1 MVRVC
6 SNHSSNIIS
15 VPRHFDCVELFN
27 KMEHLDEHMEDHN
40 HDEHIGE
47 TFDRFTHFH
56 EVPLLTSDYFNTCWT
71 KIDFAT
77 ERYISEDPSFHY
89 TNAQSVTEG
98 VFNILLSISGI
109 ILNLLVILA
118 ILRNKEIRKEYL
130 TPSILSI
137 SCTDLIFSMLSIPSL
152 SIISLTGDVPFPSGC
167 QFGSYV
173 GYGLWLCSAFN
184 LVGIAVL
191 RCFAVYFPRKTSSN
205 KFKYTCRVLPI
216 MGWIISFF
224 ALIPTLAG
232 KFGRF
237 GLECKSFRCQI
248 ISIGEDREPT
258 TFSPLKCYSG
268 TILLCGI
275 LMFLFNVATFGQ
287 IRKYSRSLFKKIKAI
302 NIDAA
307 KDISNKEKYVGKM
320 VLKVTAAYA
329 IVYLPVIISR
339 RIDPNAIIKYPW
351 LIVPIHL
358 LLNSLVVIDPLVY
371 ILSHDKYR
379 EEVKRIYELMVKGKK
394 NNKESSTQ
402 DSQTTDSSS

>member
-1 MVRVC
+1 MVY
-6 SNHSSNIIS
+6 
-15 VPRHFDCVELFN
+15 
-27 KMEHLDEHMEDHN
+27 LDEHIQDHDHADN
-40 HDEHIGE
+40 VGE
-47 TFDRFTHFH
+47 TFDMFTHFH

-71 KIDFAT
+71 KIDFMT
-77 ERYISEDPSFHY
+77 ERYISDDPSFHY
-89 TNAQSVTEG
+89 TYAQSVTEG
-98 VFNILLSISGI
+98 VSNIVLSISGI
-109 ILNLLVILA
+109 ILNLIVILA
-118 ILRNKEIRKEYL
+118 ILRNKDIRKEYL

-137 SCTDLIFSMLSIPSL
+137 SCTDLFFSLLSIPAL
-152 SIISLTGDVPFPSGC
+152 SIIALTGDVPFPSGC

-191 RCFAVYFPRKTSSN
+191 RCFAVYFPMKVRSI
-205 KFKYTCRVLPI
+205 KFKYACKVLPI
-216 MGWIISFF
+216 MGWIISFI

-248 ISIGEDREPT
+248 IDIGEDREAT
-258 TFSPLKCYSG
+258 KLSPLKCYSG
-268 TILLCGI
+268 TILSCGI
-275 LMFLFNVATFGQ
+275 LMFLFNVSTFGQ
-287 IRKYSRSLFKKIKAI
+287 IRKHSRSLFKKIKAI
-302 NIDAA
+302 NLDIA
-307 KDISNKEKYVGKM
+307 KDISNKEKCVGKM

-329 IVYLPVIISR
+329 IVYLPVIIAR

-379 EEVKRIYELMVKGKK
+379 EEVKRMYELMVKGKK

>member
-1 MVRVC
+1 MG
-6 SNHSSNIIS
+6 
-15 VPRHFDCVELFN
+15 
-27 KMEHLDEHMEDHN
+27 HLDEHIEDN
-40 HDEHIGE
+40 DHDDHIGE

-56 EVPLLTSDYFNTCWT
+56 EVPLLTSNYFNTCWT
-71 KIDFAT
+71 KIDFRT
-77 ERYISEDPSFHY
+77 VRVISDDPSFHY
-89 TNAQSVTEG
+89 TYAQSVTEG
-98 VFNILLSISGI
+98 VFNIVLSICGI

-130 TPSILSI
+130 TPSIFSI
-137 SCTDLIFSMLSIPSL
+137 SCTDLIFSLSSIPSL
-152 SIISLTGDVPFPSGC
+152 SIISLTGDVPLPSGC

-191 RCFAVYFPRKTSSN
+191 RCFAVYFPMKVSSI
-205 KFKYTCRVLPI
+205 KFKYACRVLPI
-216 MGWIISFF
+216 MGWIISFIV
-224 ALIPTLAG
+224 LIPTLAG

-248 ISIGEDREPT
+248 INIGEDREPT
-258 TFSPLKCYSG
+258 KLSPLKCYSG
-268 TILLCGI
+268 TILFCGI
-275 LMFLFNVATFGQ
+275 LMFLFNVSTFGQ
-287 IRKYSRSLFKKIKAI
+287 IRKHSRSLFKKIKAI
-302 NIDAA
+302 NLDVA
-307 KDISNKEKYVGKM
+307 KDISNKEKCVGKM

-329 IVYLPVIISR
+329 IVYLPVIIAR

-379 EEVKRIYELMVKGKK
+379 EEVKRMYEFMVKRKK
-394 NNKESSTQ
+394 SNKESSTQ
-402 DSQTTDSSS
+402 DSTITDSTL